1 LRGFGHLR
9 ATAVECDCG
18 HSVDSETFVI
28 AGDLLRDTPIPA
40 DLRAALLRA
49 AALIPG
55 IKLVQHERDVAG
67 RPGIGVAFD
76 YGSERS
82 ALIFDRATYQLLGEN
97 QRVLERT
104 SYADAKP
111 GALIGGSADLE
122 STIVD
127 SINER
132 P

>member
-1 LRGFGHLR
+1 M
-9 ATAVECDCG
+9 
-18 HSVDSETFVI
+18 
-28 AGDLLRDTPIPA
+28 
-40 DLRAALLRA
+40 
-49 AALIPG
+49 
-55 IKLVQHERDVAG
+55 AG

-82 ALIFDRATYQLLGEN
+82 ALVFDRGTYQLLGEN

-122 STIVD
+122 SAIVG
-127 SINER
+127 SFSER